1 MKVSG
6 VQVSGEGL
14 VLTIIAITLAYMPGR
29 PFQ

>member
-14 VLTIIAITLAYMPGR
+14 VLIIVAIILAYMPGR
-29 PFQ
+29 QFQ